1 MYYIGI
7 DLGTSSVK
15 LLLLGDEGVQN
26 IVTREYAVSYPEAGW
41 SEQSPEDW
49 WRETLSGIKELTR
62 DIDKKLVKG
71 IGIGGQMHGLVILD
85 ENDNVIRPAIL
96 WNDTRTQKETD
107 YLNNVIGKKRL
118 VDMTGN
124 IAFAGFTAPKIMWVR
139 DNEPDNFKR
148 ISKIM
153 LPKDYIVYRLT
164 GKHCTDVSDASGML
178 LLDVENRCWSEEMLK
193 ITGITKEQLPKLYES
208 YDIVGEVLKEISDE
222 LGFGKVNVAAGAGD
236 NAAAAVGTG
245 TVKNGDCN
253 ISLGTSGTVFVACDN
268 YKADYENAI
277 HNFCHANGAYHYM
290 ACMLSAAS
298 CNKWWL
304 EDIIGTDDY
313 TEAYADYDIY
323 SDNGLI
329 FLPYMMG
336 ERSPHN
342 DADIRGMFYGL
353 GMSTT
358 RKDMSVAILEGV
370 AFALKQNID
379 IIRSMGIDINK
390 SRVCGGG
397 TKNKLWLKIM
407 ASVLGIELEV
417 PENQEGA
424 SFGAALLAAKGSGDA
439 MYDNAID
446 GLKIK
451 EVITPDKRLTEK
463 YARKYELFVKL
474 YPAVKSAIRP

>member
-1 MYYIGI
+1 MNAKQAYKKVCASLITAGI
-7 DLGTSSVK
+7 
-15 LLLLGDEGVQN
+15 E
-26 IVTREYAVSYPEAGW
+26 
-41 SEQSPEDW
+41 SPEF
-49 WRETLSGIKELTR
+49 EAQCLIKKVLGLDRTSLIVHGDSKVD
-62 DIDKKLVKG
+62 DIKSNKLDELVKRR
-71 IGIGGQMHGLVILD
+71 INREPLQYIL
-85 ENDNVIRPAIL
+85 
-96 WNDTRTQKETD
+96 
-107 YLNNVIGKKRL
+107 GKWS
-118 VDMTGN
+118 
-124 IAFAGFTAPKIMWVR
+124 FCGF
-139 DNEPDNFKR
+139 EF
-148 ISKIM
+148 
-153 LPKDYIVYRLT
+153 
-164 GKHCTDVSDASGML
+164 
-178 LLDVENRCWSEEMLK
+178 E
-193 ITGITKEQLPKLYES
+193 
-208 YDIVGEVLKEISDE
+208 VGEAT
-222 LGFGKVNVAAGAGD
+222 VNVAAGAGD